1 MRAIRSDTYTDS
13 NRDGGA
19 ICNGHSDAN
28 GDSHRYIHAYAYSYS
43 LGNRNSNAHSH
54 AYTYAAAW

>member
-28 GDSHRYIHAYAYSYS
+28 GDSHRYIHAYAYS
-43 LGNRNSNAHSH
+43 LGNRNSNAHPD
-54 AYTYAAAW
+54 ANTYAAAW